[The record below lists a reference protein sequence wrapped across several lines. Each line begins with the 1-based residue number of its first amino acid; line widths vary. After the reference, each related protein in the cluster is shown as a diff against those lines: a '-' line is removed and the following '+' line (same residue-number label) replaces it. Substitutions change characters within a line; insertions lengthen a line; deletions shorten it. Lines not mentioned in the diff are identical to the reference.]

1 MLFVA
6 HEHVLRGMV
15 QFLSGMDNDKVLSLS
30 LPNAAPFVYE
40 FDINQDFKPVKN
52 YYAEDKERQVSF

>member
-15 QFLSGMDNDKVLSLS
+15 QFLSGMDNEKVLSLR

-40 FDINQDFKPVKN
+40 FDIN
-52 YYAEDKERQVSF
+52 